1 MKLSGVGVA
10 FPGPFDYIRGIPLME
25 HKFLNIYGVHMR
37 EFFHEIPGVLHDI
50 PISFIHDAHAV
61 LSGELWKGNAF
72 GFPNAA
78 VLTLGTGLGFA
89 FSKNGKVQS
98 DSHGSPLVT
107 IFKLPYKGGILEEFT
122 ARRGVLKIYRD
133 FGGNSIEGIDV
144 SDIGKRADDGD
155 KISIQTFGEVG
166 RILADALHNIL
177 IERNIQCLLL
187 GGQISRSFR
196 HIEDKLRFGLLDVE
210 SLQKIS
216 VVKSIDNASFLGAL
230 RAIGNYSTNISES
243 V

>member
-1 MKLSGVGVA
+1 
-10 FPGPFDYIRGIPLME
+10 ME
-25 HKFLNIYGVHMR
+25 HKFLKIYGVHMKD
-37 EFFHEIPGVLHDI
+37 FFRKIPGVTRAV
-50 PISFIHDAHAV
+50 PISFVHDAHAV
-61 LSGELWKGNAF
+61 LSGELWKGNAS

-78 VLTLGTGLGFA
+78 VVTLGTGLGFA

-98 DSHGSPLVT
+98 DSLGSPLVT
-107 IFKLPYKGGILEEFT
+107 IFKLPYNGGILEDFT
-122 ARRGVLKIYRD
+122 ARRGILNIYRN

-177 IERNIQCLLL
+177 IERHIQCLLL

-196 HIEDKLRFGLLDVE
+196 HIECKLRPGLSDVE
-210 SLQKIS
+210 SLQRIS

-230 RAIGNYSTNISES
+230 RAIGNYSTNLSKS